1 MAKKGKLIIGITGG
15 IGAGKTEVC
24 KMLAKRGFK
33 VFYSDLIAKNLYLT
47 DKKLASNIV
56 KVFGKDILN
65 YKNKINLFKLK
76 EEIFSSRKNY
86 LKINKIVHP
95 VVIDY
100 LMKESRKSKFDIII
114 IESALMFESGFNKKM
129 DYVIT
134 VYSNKKNRVNRLMLR
149 DEASK
154 NGINHLMKFQID
166 EKEKMTM
173 SDFVVMNNKTL
184 EDLKVQVDFLGTVLK
199 SLKSN

>member
-1 MAKKGKLIIGITGG
+1 MVKKGKLIIGITGG

-33 VFYSDLIAKNLYLT
+33 VFYSDLIAKKLYLT
-47 DKKLASNIV
+47 DKKLASEIV

-76 EEIFSSRKNY
+76 EEIFLNRKNY

-100 LMKESRKSKFDIII
+100 LMKESRKSKFDIVI

-129 DYVIT
+129 DFVIT

-149 DEASK
+149 DEAS
-154 NGINHLMKFQID
+154 NNEINHLMKFQID
-166 EKEKMTM
+166 EKQKMSM
-173 SDFVVMNNKTL
+173 SDFVVMNNKSL

-199 SLKSN
+199 SLKSS